1 MNKNPFMDRA
11 SKRGTTDHG
20 RVSEKRVA
28 TSLAARL
35 TPASGAMRGAKSD
48 MKKKAGGRKFQIESK
63 ATKTATLAVD
73 HGWLVKVTEEA
84 QATGSIPA
92 LTMSFVWPDGKCK
105 PKGDWVA
112 MPMWAFHQML
122 EELVGDE

>member
-1 MNKNPFMDRA
+1 MSKNPFMDRA
-11 SKRGTTDHG
+11 AKRGSSDHG
-20 RVSEKRVA
+20 KVSEKRVA

-48 MKKKAGGRKFQIESK
+48 ARKKTSTHKFQIESK
-63 ATKTATLAVD
+63 ATTAGTLGVD

-84 QATGSIPA
+84 MATGSVPA
-92 LTMSFVWPDGKCK
+92 LTMSFVDAHGKAK

-112 MPMWAFHQML
+112 IPLWAFQEL
-122 EELVGDE
+122 TEEKE

>member
-1 MNKNPFMDRA
+1 MTNPFMNRA
-11 SKRGTTDHG
+11 AKRSSTDHG

-48 MKKKAGGRKFQIESK
+48 MKKKVGDRKFQIESK

-73 HGWLVKVTEEA
+73 LGWLVKVTEEA

-92 LTMSFVWPDGKCK
+92 LTMSFVGEDGKSR

-112 MPMWAFHQML
+112 LPIWAFQEL
-122 EELVGDE
+122 IGEE

>member
-1 MNKNPFMDRA
+1 M
-11 SKRGTTDHG
+11 DHG
-20 RVSEKRVA
+20 RKSEKRVA

-48 MKKKAGGRKFQIESK
+48 MKKKAGDRKFQIESK
-63 ATKTATLAVD
+63 ATKNATLGVD
-73 HGWLVKVTEEA
+73 LGWLVKVTEEA

-92 LTMSFVWPDGKCK
+92 LTMSFVDEHGKSK

-112 MPMWAFHQML
+112 IPMWAFQEL
-122 EELVGDE
+122 IGEE

>member
-1 MNKNPFMDRA
+1 MSKNPFMDRA
-11 SKRGTTDHG
+11 AKRGSSDHG
-20 RVSEKRVA
+20 KASEKRVA

-48 MKKKAGGRKFQIESK
+48 MKKKVGDRKFQIESK
-63 ATKTATLAVD
+63 STKTATLAVD
-73 HGWLVKVTEEA
+73 LGWLVKVTEEA

-92 LTMSFVWPDGKCK
+92 LTMSFVAVDGKSR

-112 MPMWAFHQML
+112 LPMWAFHQLL
-122 EELVGDE
+122 EELGEE

>member
-1 MNKNPFMDRA
+1 MSGKNPFMDRA
-11 SKRGTTDHG
+11 SQRGSMDHG
-20 RVSEKRVA
+20 RKSEKRVA

-48 MKKKAGGRKFQIESK
+48 MNKKAGGRKFQIESK
-63 ATKTATLAVD
+63 ATKTATLGVD

-84 QATGSIPA
+84 QASGSIPA
-92 LTMSFVWPDGKCK
+92 LTMSFVGEDGKSK

-112 MPMWAFHQML
+112 VPLWAFQ
-122 EELVGDE
+122 ELIGDE

>member
-1 MNKNPFMDRA
+1 MTNPFMNRA
-11 SKRGTTDHG
+11 AKRSSTDHG

-48 MKKKAGGRKFQIESK
+48 MKKKVGGRKFQIESK
-63 ATKTATLAVD
+63 ATKTATMAVD
-73 HGWLVKVTEEA
+73 LGWLVKVTEEA

-92 LTMSFVWPDGKCK
+92 LTMSFVAEDGKSR

-112 MPMWAFHQML
+112 LPMWAFQEL
-122 EELVGDE
+122 IGEE

>member
-1 MNKNPFMDRA
+1 MTNPFMNRA
-11 SKRGTTDHG
+11 AKRSSTDHG

-48 MKKKAGGRKFQIESK
+48 MKKKAGDRKFQIESK
-63 ATKTATLAVD
+63 ATKNAILGVD
-73 HGWLVKVTEEA
+73 LGWLVKVTEEA

-92 LTMSFVWPDGKCK
+92 LTMSFVAEDGKSR

-112 MPMWAFHQML
+112 LPLWAFHEIL
-122 EELVGDE
+122 EELEKE